1 MVRFEEGEKAW
12 QLTVLAETILPD
24 LQVGESVSVNGC
36 CLTVTEIEI
45 KNVTFDIITE
55 TLRLTSFFDLRSA
68 LAEGEAAGS
77 DTGVV
82 SVAAPQHTVLV
93 NLERSL
99 RFDGKVGGHFVTG
112 HVDGTGKIASVVP
125 IGDSK
130 EIWISVADNLIKYIV
145 GKGSVAVDGVS
156 LTVNEVKQDL
166 FSVNIIRYTQDVTNL
181 EKAKAGDVVNI
192 ECDIIG
198 KYVERF
204 VSIEK
209 DSDKDKRLRGLLE
222 NFGKEK

>member
-1 MVRFEEGEKAW
+1 MFTGLVEGIAIVRDLKKRSKEVVLTFEA
-12 QLTVLAETILPD
+12 QNVD
-24 LQVGESVSVNGC
+24 LGGIALGESIAINGI
-36 CLTVTEIEI
+36 CLTVVSF
-45 KNVTFDIITE
+45 KGSTFSVEASAE
-55 TLRLTSFFDLRSA
+55 TLSKTNLNKLRT
-68 LAEGEAAGS
+68 GS
-77 DTGVV
+77 
-82 SVAAPQHTVLV
+82 SI
-93 NLERSL
+93 NMERSL
-99 RFDGKVGGHFVTG
+99 KIGDRLGGHFVTG
-112 HVDGTGKIASVVP
+112 HVDGTGKIASITPV
-125 IGDSK
+125 GDSK

-145 GKGSVAVDGVS
+145 AKGSVAVDGVS
-156 LTVNEVKQDL
+156 LTVNEVKQNS
-166 FSVNIIRYTQDVTNL
+166 FSVNIIRYTQDVTIL

>member
-1 MVRFEEGEKAW
+1 M
-12 QLTVLAETILPD
+12 
-24 LQVGESVSVNGC
+24 
-36 CLTVTEIEI
+36 
-45 KNVTFDIITE
+45 
-55 TLRLTSFFDLRSA
+55 
-68 LAEGEAAGS
+68 
-77 DTGVV
+77 
-82 SVAAPQHTVLV
+82 
-93 NLERSL
+93 
-99 RFDGKVGGHFVTG
+99 
-112 HVDGTGKIASVVP
+112 
-125 IGDSK
+125 
-130 EIWISVADNLIKYIV
+130 ADNLIKYIV
-145 GKGSVAVDGVS
+145 EKGSVAVDGVS
-156 LTVNEVKQDL
+156 LTVNEVKQNS